1 MVVMT
6 AAVVVAVIMPMTVAC
21 GWFPVAVI
29 VIVPTTVACGWF
41 ALAGLNMTVIVNML
55 VLVLVVVAIVAIV
68 ITVAGVVMVLAHA
81 SLPLEGSAICSSIS
95 LRTSLIW
102 ASAAE

>member
-41 ALAGLNMTVIVNML
+41 ALVCLNMTVIVTM
-55 VLVLVVVAIVAIV
+55 LVLVVVAIVAIV

>member
-6 AAVVVAVIMPMTVAC
+6 AAVIVAVIVSMAVAC

-41 ALAGLNMTVIVNML
+41 ALAGLIVTMLVTVIVL
-55 VLVLVVVAIVAIV
+55 VAVVVIVT
-68 ITVAGVVMVLAHA
+68 TVAGVVVVLAHA

>member
-1 MVVMT
+1 M
-6 AAVVVAVIMPMTVAC
+6 
-21 GWFPVAVI
+21 I

-68 ITVAGVVMVLAHA
+68 ITVAGVVVVLAHA